1 MIKRMLL
8 MLAAA
13 GVVFGGIFGFEAFR
27 SSMIKKFMASM
38 GSQPQTVA
46 TVKAETQV
54 WRSQSEAVGT
64 LKAVNGTDLAL
75 EVSGLVE
82 SVNFHSGDDVKAG
95 AVLVRLKPDDDV
107 AKLQSLEAG
116 AQLADIVYQR
126 DEKQWRAKAV
136 SQATLDT
143 DEANLKVAKAQVAE
157 QRAAMDKKVLRAPF
171 SGRLGIRAV
180 DVGQFV
186 NAGTA
191 VVTLQALDPIHVD
204 FFLPQQALSQI
215 KVGMPVSAEV
225 DTYPGK
231 QFEGRITA
239 IDPKVDASSRN
250 LQVRATLRNPDGKL
264 LPGMYAK
271 VDVDTGTPSRYLTLP
286 HTAIT
291 FNPYGETIFVID
303 DKGKDDKGHPRL
315 VARQT
320 FVTTG
325 PARGD
330 QVAVLKG
337 IKEGDTVV
345 VAGQIKLRNGTPVLI
360 NNSVRPTD
368 DANPTVIDP

>member
-27 SSMIKKFMASM
+27 STMIKKFMASM

-46 TVKAETQV
+46 TVKAENQTWQP
-54 WRSQSEAVGT
+54 QAQAVGT
-64 LKAVNGTDLAL
+64 MKAVNGTDLAL

-82 SVNFHSGDDVKAG
+82 SVDFQSGDEVKAG
-95 AVLVRLKPDDDV
+95 TVLLRLKADDDI
-107 AKLQSLEAG
+107 AKLQSLEAN
-116 AQLADIVYQR
+116 AQLAEIVYQR
-126 DEKQWRAKAV
+126 DEKQWRAQAV
-136 SQATLDT
+136 SQATLDA
-143 DEANLKVAKAQVAE
+143 DAANLKSAKAQVAQ
-157 QRAAMDKKVLRAPF
+157 QRAELDKKVLRAPF

-186 NAGTA
+186 NAGTT

-204 FFLPQQALSQI
+204 FFLPQQALGEI
-215 KVGMPVSAEV
+215 KVGMPVSVQV
-225 DTYPGK
+225 DTYPDK
-231 QFEGRITA
+231 QFTGRISA
-239 IDPKVDASSRN
+239 LDPKVDTQSRN
-250 LQVRATLRNPDGKL
+250 VQVRATLHNADHKL

-271 VDVDTGTPSRYLTLP
+271 VDIDTGAPSRYLTLP
-286 HTAIT
+286 HTAIA
-291 FNPYGETIFVID
+291 FNPYGETVFVIE
-303 DKGKDDKGHPRL
+303 DKGKSEKGQPNL

-345 VAGQIKLRNGTPVLI
+345 VAGQVKLRNGTPVLI
-360 NNSVRPTD
+360 DNSVKPTD
-368 DANPTVIDP
+368 DANPTVTDQ